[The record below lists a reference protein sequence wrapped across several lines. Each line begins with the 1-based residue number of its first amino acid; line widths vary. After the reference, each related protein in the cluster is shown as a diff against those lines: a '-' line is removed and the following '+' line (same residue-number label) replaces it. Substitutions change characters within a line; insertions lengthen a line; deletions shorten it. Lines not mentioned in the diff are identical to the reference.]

1 MKTSPIAALCC
12 RAFLLLLAFCATL
25 PARAYDPAV
34 AGSADDPQYCGA
46 CHQRIYKEYSQSVM
60 GTDLQNPFVYQ
71 FFTATNARGEKDGMG
86 YQGFFPGQAGDCA
99 QCHVPRLVLKEHK
112 AGREVDL
119 GQAIRDKADFGISC
133 NYCHGIEKTV
143 VKKEGTRYKTGPVN
157 TVTLDSSGSVRGTGK
172 GGKSPVHAIKVDPEL
187 RTSEFCSQCHLNQEE
202 GHAKTRNEGKGVLA
216 ISTYEDW
223 KLLYDKGIIKQTCQ
237 ECHMPLL
244 PGKQEIAVGS
254 PKRLGARAH
263 SFVGAHDPGTLR
275 DSVTFDLAT
284 KIVGDELVVNT
295 VVENIGA
302 GHSIPGSGPIRA
314 VLLKLDVFDADG
326 KVLSYAGDKSGLLH
340 PLAGMGNPKTG
351 ERGAQDWGGMPG
363 RFYAKP
369 LQSPPDPKT
378 GQPRLG
384 VGGFQAEKIA
394 FDTTLKPFTPDR
406 GEFRFKL
413 PPGKA
418 PIKVVAR
425 LVYRWATIGLATA
438 KGWKV
443 DDRPMRVVSKTV
455 DRS

>member
-1 MKTSPIAALCC
+1 MNPLQRIARL
-12 RAFLLLLAFCATL
+12 RAVFVSMLAFAGL
-25 PARAYDPAV
+25 SAQAYEPAQP
-34 AGSADDPQYCGA
+34 GSFDDPQFCGS

-60 GTDLQNPFVYQ
+60 GTDLQNPIVYQ
-71 FFTATNARGEKDGMG
+71 FFTATNAKGEKDGMG
-86 YQGFFPGQAGDCA
+86 YQGFFPGQPGDCA
-99 QCHVPRLVLKEHK
+99 QCHVPKLVLKEHK
-112 AGREVDL
+112 AGRAVDL

-133 NYCHGIEKTV
+133 SYCHTV
-143 VKKEGTRYKTGPVN
+143 QNVKVIKEGDRYKTGPIH
-157 TVTLDSSGSVRGTGK
+157 TVTLDESGAIHGPRK
-172 GGKSPVHAIKVDPEL
+172 GVKAAPFEIKVNPVL
-187 RTSEFCSQCHLNQEE
+187 KTAEFCSQCHLNQEE

-223 KLLYDKGIIKQTCQ
+223 KKLYDAGIVKQTCQ

-244 PGKQEIAVGS
+244 PGKQEIAVGA
-254 PKRLGARAH
+254 PKRYGARAH
-263 SFVGAHDPGTLR
+263 TFVGAHDPATLQS
-275 DSVTFDLAT
+275 SVTMDVDT
-284 KIVGDELVVNT
+284 QIVGDELVVKT
-295 VVENIGA
+295 VVENVGA

-314 VLLKLDVFDADG
+314 VLLKLDVFDAEG
-326 KVLSYAGDKSGLLH
+326 NLLRYTGDKSGLLH

-351 ERGAQDWGGMPG
+351 ERGPQDWGGMPG
-363 RFYAKP
+363 RFYGKP

-418 PIKVVAR
+418 PVKVVAR
-425 LVYRWATIGLATA
+425 LVYRWATIGLANA

-443 DDRPMRVVSKTV
+443 DDRPMKVVSRTV
-455 DRS
+455 ERS